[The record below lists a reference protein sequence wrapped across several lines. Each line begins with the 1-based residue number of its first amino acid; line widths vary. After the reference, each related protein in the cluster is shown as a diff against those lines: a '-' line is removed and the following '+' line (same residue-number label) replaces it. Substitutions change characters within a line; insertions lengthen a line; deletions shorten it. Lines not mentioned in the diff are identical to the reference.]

1 MMVVNTSLLRLCG
14 EWVIKLNNEEINKLK
29 TRIAVISILRIFL
42 FSLVVFIVILFLI
55 DVVFQDVLATIVNN
69 YSQRLYIYFK
79 ANKVFFMCIT
89 CVFVFCIASFFVIKN
104 TGNSLALLIKSMD
117 KILNNPQ
124 EEISLPDEL
133 SVLERRLNN
142 IRVDLITSKNNEKEA
157 IDKKNELIMYMAH
170 DLKTPL
176 TSVIG
181 YLSLINDEHDISEE
195 VRNKYIKIA
204 LDKAYRLEEL
214 TNQFFEI
221 TKYNLNEIPISKN
234 KLDLEILLNQLVEE
248 CYPISKEKNIKIKLD
263 TKTVS
268 FFGDGDKL
276 ARAFTNLLKNAIS
289 YSFENSTIYVKMWLD
304 KENINIRFRNKGERI
319 PDYKL
324 DKIFEKFYRADEAR
338 ASNTG
343 GSGLGLAITRD
354 IITLHGGMISVSNKD
369 EFIEFLVVLPSEK
382 KAWWCTS
389 FYVWNVNFLNLLLDF
404 MFVINQYVLYFVWLC
419 LIYLVDY
426 YVNIY
431 LERDDLMSNKYYI
444 EIEHLI
450 KKNEVNRQVRRLQN
464 NSEDLDTKWDI
475 GRLLVKAQGGEER
488 AKYGDKLIK
497 EWSKDFTKLYG
508 SGYSLSNM
516 KYYRQFYLTFEKSQ
530 ALFGQLTWSHY
541 LKLMPIKSEN
551 ERNYYIN
558 LCLEQNL
565 STRELERVIKEKTY
579 DRLIDKTS

>member
-14 EWVIKLNNEEINKLK
+14 EWVIKLNSEEINKLK
-29 TRIAVISILRIFL
+29 TRIAVISILKIFL
-42 FSLVVFIVILFLI
+42 FSLVGFIVILFLI

-382 KAWWCTS
+382 KA
-389 FYVWNVNFLNLLLDF
+389 
-404 MFVINQYVLYFVWLC
+404 
-419 LIYLVDY
+419 
-426 YVNIY
+426 
-431 LERDDLMSNKYYI
+431 
-444 EIEHLI
+444 
-450 KKNEVNRQVRRLQN
+450 
-464 NSEDLDTKWDI
+464 
-475 GRLLVKAQGGEER
+475 
-488 AKYGDKLIK
+488 
-497 EWSKDFTKLYG
+497 
-508 SGYSLSNM
+508 
-516 KYYRQFYLTFEKSQ
+516 
-530 ALFGQLTWSHY
+530 
-541 LKLMPIKSEN
+541 
-551 ERNYYIN
+551 
-558 LCLEQNL
+558 
-565 STRELERVIKEKTY
+565 
-579 DRLIDKTS
+579 